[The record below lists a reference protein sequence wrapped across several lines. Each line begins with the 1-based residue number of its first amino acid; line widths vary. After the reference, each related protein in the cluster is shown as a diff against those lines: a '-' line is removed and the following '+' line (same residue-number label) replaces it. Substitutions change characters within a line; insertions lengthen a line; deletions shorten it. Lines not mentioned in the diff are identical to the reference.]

1 MEKDIEELLKTE
13 LNRIIGDCLYGPT
26 GDPDSSHLWAA
37 SRAFVLLER
46 LGLPVHDKEEVE
58 GRWQIDAG
66 GGPYL
71 YWARKKDEEGGVG
84 T

>member
-13 LNRIIGDCLYGPT
+13 LNRIIGDCLYGPA
-26 GDPDSSHLWAA
+26 GDPDESHLWAA

-58 GRWQIDAG
+58 ESLQVDAG
-66 GGPYL
+66 GGTYL
-71 YWARKKDEEGGVG
+71 YWARKKNEEDKVG
-84 T
+84 K